1 MGKKLLIVRH
11 AKSDWGSITLK
22 DFDRPLNQRGENNAP
37 EMGKR
42 LLEKNIIPDEI
53 ISSPALRALTTC
65 KLITRALKL
74 NEEAIKTNDKI
85 YEATYQTL
93 LSIINQFD
101 NDKNLV
107 ALFGHN
113 NGITDLTVYLTGAD
127 IFNIPTCGMV
137 LIEFPFDN
145 WNLVNKTTGTVLF
158 FDFPKNLEG

>member
-85 YEATYQTL
+85 YEATHQTL

-145 WNLVNKTTGTVLF
+145 WTLVSKTTGTVLF